1 MLGSGVLAVRLGG
14 IYALQR
20 LAEEHPEQYHIQIM
34 ELFCAFVRFPTG
46 DNLMDFSSRM
56 IEQQD
61 GQSQT
66 LRPDVQ
72 DAMRILGSRG
82 QEGISVE
89 SREEDFKLYLRD
101 ANLSNLQTA
110 DANLSRAWLTNANLS
125 KSILIRVDLSNARL
139 HRANLSKSKLQNA
152 NLSSARLAGA
162 NLEDANLT
170 GASFN
175 RSRRA
180 GGNRHPAKGLTQS
193 QLDAA
198 RSDADNPP
206 DLEGVLDAATGEQL
220 VWRGRPL
227 EDDHRPVG
235 SDGTAP

>member
-1 MLGSGVLAVRLGG
+1 MLGSSVLSVRLGG

-20 LAEEHPEQYHIQIM
+20 LSEEHPEQYHIQVM
-34 ELFCAFVRFPTG
+34 ELFCAFVRFPTA
-46 DNLMDFSSRM
+46 DNLMEFSSRM

-82 QEGISVE
+82 QEGIFVE
-89 SREEDFKLYLRD
+89 SREKDFKLYLRD

-152 NLSSARLAGA
+152 NLSRARLAGA

-175 RSRRA
+175 RSMRA
-180 GGNRHPAKGLTQS
+180 GGKRRPAKGLTQS
-193 QLDAA
+193 QLDEA
-198 RSDADNPP
+198 RSDPDSPP

-220 VWRGRPL
+220 VWRGKPL
-227 EDDHRPVG
+227 DDDPYTSMFR
-235 SDGTAP
+235 